1 MRQLGHWTKNLAL
14 AAGVTFTTLM
24 GTLAMD
30 VAPAMAL
37 SEEEIARKLNN
48 VPVFTLFNAELKK
61 FAVASLS
68 IDGKTVALVPS
79 YVDRTDAERLL
90 QEQRQS
96 NASLAKE
103 VEVRTI
109 PMSLVYLESRS
120 TKRQATDPAFQVVPD
135 EQEVQAAVAVRQKAG
150 EEVKSWSG
158 IPLFYA
164 PNLGITLADENGND
178 KQILPMYFSRA
189 DLESY
194 LAEAKKETRDLQQS
208 EIPVRVTTLDRVLQ
222 TLSESDDPAMDQVE
236 FIPPKASLEYVIR
249 SQRSQQN

>member
-14 AAGVTFTTLM
+14 AAGLTLTTLT
-24 GTLAMD
+24 GALAVD
-30 VAPAMAL
+30 IAPAIAL

-48 VPVFTLFNAELKK
+48 VPVFTLFNAELNK

-68 IDGKTVALVPS
+68 LDGKTVALVPS

-120 TKRQATDPAFQVVPD
+120 TKRQETDPAFQVVPD
-135 EQEVQAAVAVRQKAG
+135 EQEVKAAVAVRQQAG

-164 PNLGITLADENGND
+164 PNLGITLAGEDGKD
-178 KQILPMYFSRA
+178 RPILPMYFSRA
-189 DLESY
+189 DLENY
-194 LAEAKKETRDLQQS
+194 LAEAKKETQDLQQT
-208 EIPVRVTTLDRVLQ
+208 EIPIQVTTLDRVLQ
-222 TLSESDDPAMDQVE
+222 ALSKSDDPAMSQVE
-236 FIPPKASLEYVIR
+236 FIPSKASLEYVIR
-249 SQRSQQN
+249 SQQN